1 MLGQSKILS
10 TAILDVIVAGT
21 PLRTHVELDNARQHV
36 NADNYRQPVLLLQK
50 QLIREK
56 ARRFIAA
63 MPRVHPHFA
72 LKCNPLPEIISIF
85 QDEGVGFE
93 IASKKELELLLA
105 QGVNPATVFYSNPI
119 KSNQH
124 LQFAVDQGVEWYVVD
139 SVDELRKVHS
149 AKSDAKFYL
158 RFYTSNEGAVWE
170 LSSKF
175 GASDGDVADIIG
187 VAQELAA
194 DLGGVTFHAGSQCL
208 NIQNWVTGIRS
219 ARKLFDQLEALNF
232 NPRLL
237 NIGGGYPVP
246 LGNITPEI
254 EAIGAA
260 ISAELEA
267 FGEHVKVIA
276 EPGRYLVADAGH
288 FVCRV
293 VGTASRGEQR
303 WLYLDAG
310 FYGGLIEMNDLPFI
324 LHTDRSGPTRDWH
337 MAGPTCD
344 SIDVFKEVRQLPAGM
359 QADDFVYIEAGGA
372 YTNSTACEFNG
383 FAMPEVRFI

>member
-1 MLGQSKILS
+1 MLGQSKTLS
-10 TAILDVIVAGT
+10 KAILDVIVEGT
-21 PLRTHVELDNARQHV
+21 PLRTHVELDKIRQHV

-50 QLIREK
+50 KLIREK

-72 LKCNPLPEIISIF
+72 LKCNPLPEIVSIF
-85 QDEGVGFE
+85 QQEGVGFE
-93 IASKKELELLLA
+93 VASKKELELLLT
-105 QGVNPATVFYSNPI
+105 QGVDAAAVFYSNPI
-119 KSNQH
+119 KSNEH
-124 LQFAVDQGVEWYVVD
+124 LKFAVDQGVQWYVVD
-139 SVDELRKVHS
+139 SVDELIKVHG

-158 RFYTSNEGAVWE
+158 RIYTSNEGAAWE

-175 GASDGDVADIIG
+175 GANDCDVTDIIA
-187 VAQELAA
+187 VAQELNA

-208 NIQNWVTGIRS
+208 NIQNWVAGIRS
-219 ARKLFDQLEALNF
+219 ARKIFDQLETLGF

-237 NIGGGYPVP
+237 NIGGGYPVS
-246 LGNITPEI
+246 LSNVAPEI
-254 EAIGAA
+254 EEIGAA
-260 ISAELEA
+260 ISAELKA

-293 VGTASRGEQR
+293 VGTATRGEQR

-310 FYGGLIEMNDLPFI
+310 FYGGLIEMDDLPFI
-324 LHTDRSGPTRDWH
+324 LHTDRKGEKHDWY

-344 SIDVFKEVRQLPAGM
+344 SIDVFKKPRKLPQDM
-359 QADDFVYIEAGGA
+359 QADDFLYIEAGGA

-383 FAMPEVRFI
+383 FAMPEVKFI